1 MSIKIEDLTYIYSKE
16 TPYEKK
22 ALDKVN
28 LEIQQGEFVG
38 LIGHTG
44 SGKSTLIQHLNA
56 LLSPD
61 SGRVIIDGVDVF
73 AKDTLKKDIR
83 RKVGLVFQYPEHQLF
98 EINIY
103 KDVAFGPINM
113 GVEKE
118 HIDQRVRSALSK
130 VGIGE
135 EMYDI
140 SPFELSGGQKRRV
153 AIAGVIAMEP
163 DILVLDEPTAGLD
176 PQGRDEILHEIQ
188 RLHETLGI
196 TIILVSHSME
206 DVARFVNRIVVMDRG
221 NILLD
226 GDKYKVFSEVET
238 LEKIGLGVPQVTK
251 LTMLLKKQGFVFDST
266 ITTLE
271 EATQSLKKQLQVG
284 KIND

>member
-1 MSIKIEDLTYIYSKE
+1 MSIKIEELSYIYSKE
-16 TPYEKK
+16 TPFEKM

-28 LEIQQGEFVG
+28 LEIEQGEFIG

-56 LLSPD
+56 LLSPE
-61 SGRVIIDGVDVF
+61 SGRVIIDDVDVF
-73 AKDTLKKDIR
+73 AKETLKKNIR
-83 RKVGLVFQYPEHQLF
+83 KKVGLVFQYPEHQLF

-103 KDVAFGPINM
+103 KDVAFGPLNM
-113 GVEKE
+113 DVDKSEVDE
-118 HIDQRVRSALSK
+118 RVRDALSK

-135 EMYDI
+135 EMFDL

-153 AIAGVIAMEP
+153 AIAGVIAMKP

-176 PQGRDEILHEIQ
+176 PQGRDEILHEIK
-188 RLHETLGI
+188 RLHDELGI

-206 DVARFVNRIVVMDRG
+206 DIARFVNRIVVMDRG
-221 NILLD
+221 KVILD

-251 LTMLLKKQGFVFDST
+251 LAFLLKEHGFVFDST

-271 EATQSLKKQLQVG
+271 EATQQLKGQLQVG
-284 KIND
+284 RTND